1 MDNDPDLVVASDEV
15 EDVGVV
21 RQERDRTALG
31 WFGCGATVSAIVT
44 VAVLLVT
51 GAVRLTGT
59 GAPASS
65 SGTIQTNVSL
75 PTAEGTSGQGTEET
89 FTVSTQIA
97 IRPANTLGRAD
108 APVTIVEYSDF
119 NCAYCLRFHQESYPV
134 IVRDY
139 IDTGKARFV
148 YKQFAILVPDSTAAA
163 VASECAAEQGKFWVF
178 HDLLFARR
186 AEGASLSA
194 QVLDAAAVEANLD
207 AAQFA
212 VCRAAKPAS
221 DRAQAD
227 MNEAQQLGFRGTPA
241 FLINGKPIVGA
252 QPVEVFRQVLD
263 EALKQNE
270 SPQNSAP

>member
-1 MDNDPDLVVASDEV
+1 MVNDPDLVVESDEG
-15 EDVGVV
+15 EDTGAV
-21 RQERDRTALG
+21 RREHDRTALS
-31 WFGCGATVSAIVT
+31 WFGCGAAVGAIVT
-44 VAVLLVT
+44 VGALLVT
-51 GAVRLTGT
+51 GVWRPAGM
-59 GAPASS
+59 GMPASS
-65 SGTIQTNVSL
+65 GAIQTDASL
-75 PTAEGTSGQGTEET
+75 PIADVAPGQGAEET

-119 NCAYCLRFHQESYPV
+119 NCAYCLQFHQQSYPA
-134 IVRDY
+134 IIEDY
-139 IDTGKARFV
+139 VNTGKARFV
-148 YKQFAILVPDSTAAA
+148 YKQFAILGPDSTAAA
-163 VASECAAEQGKFWVF
+163 QASECAAEQGKFWEF

-194 QVLDAAAVEANLD
+194 QVLDAAAIEAKLD
-207 AAQFA
+207 VAQFA
-212 VCRAAKPAS
+212 ACRASKPAA